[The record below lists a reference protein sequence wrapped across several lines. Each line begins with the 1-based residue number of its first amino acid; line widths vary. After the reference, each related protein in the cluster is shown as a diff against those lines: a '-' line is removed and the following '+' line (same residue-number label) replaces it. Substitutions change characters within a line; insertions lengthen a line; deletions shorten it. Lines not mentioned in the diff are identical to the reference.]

1 MQEVQRVVKIL
12 IVDDEEGVRISLR
25 KVLERDGY
33 EVLLAE
39 RGSDGIDLVRKFPE
53 DIEVV
58 ISDFKMP
65 GIDGLETLTEIGR
78 INPDII
84 RVILTGY
91 ATLDRAIDTVN
102 QGIDGFL
109 TKPFENKEIR
119 AKIREF
125 ITKKRLKQFVSEQV
139 LQEMH
144 RTGEKLLPKRRT
156 VSVLFTDI
164 RGFADMTARMSP
176 QDIAD
181 LLNTYYFRPLDRI
194 VFEYNGTLDKHI
206 GDSIMAIFGAPL
218 SYDDDAFRAVSCA
231 LKMRSAIAEIN
242 QTLDGRNARL
252 PVGIGIATGEVMAG
266 MFGSPI
272 KREYTVM
279 GTAVNLAARLERMA
293 NGGQILICNDTF
305 RLAGAAF
312 RTEQIDRVNLKG
324 IEGEKSV
331 FDVMGTR

>member
-1 MQEVQRVVKIL
+1 VQEVQRVVKIL
-12 IVDDEEGVRISLR
+12 IVDDEEGVRISLQ

-39 RGSDGIDLVRKFPE
+39 RGADGIDLVRKFPE

-65 GIDGLETLTEIGR
+65 GLDGLETLTEIGR

-144 RTGEKLLPKRRT
+144 RAGEKLLPKRRT

-231 LKMRSAIAEIN
+231 LKMRSVMAEIN
-242 QTLDGRNARL
+242 QNLGGRNARL

-293 NGGQILICNDTF
+293 NEGQILICNDTF
-305 RLAGAAF
+305 RLTGAAF

>member
-1 MQEVQRVVKIL
+1 MQEVRRAVKIL
-12 IVDDEEGVRISLR
+12 IVDDEEGVRISLQ

-39 RGSDGIDLVRKFPE
+39 RGADGIDLVRKFPE

-65 GIDGLETLTEIGR
+65 GLDGLETLMEIGR

-91 ATLDRAIDTVN
+91 ATLDRAIETVN

-125 ITKKRLKQFVSEQV
+125 VTKKRLKQFVSEQV

-156 VSVLFTDI
+156 VSVMFTDI
-164 RGFADMTARMSP
+164 RGFANMTARMSP

-231 LKMRSAIAEIN
+231 LKMQGTMAEIN
-242 QTLDGRNARL
+242 QDLGGRSVRL

-293 NGGQILICNDTF
+293 NGGQILICDETF
-305 RLAGAAF
+305 RLAGGAF

-331 FDVMGTR
+331 FDVMGTL

>member
-1 MQEVQRVVKIL
+1 VQEVQRVVKIL
-12 IVDDEEGVRISLR
+12 IVDDEEGVRISLQ

-39 RGSDGIDLVRKFPE
+39 RGADGIDLVRKFPE

-65 GIDGLETLTEIGR
+65 GLDGLETLTEIGR

-194 VFEYNGTLDKHI
+194 VFEFNGTLDKHI

-231 LKMRSAIAEIN
+231 LKMRSAMAEIN
-242 QTLDGRNARL
+242 QSLGGRNARL

-293 NGGQILICNDTF
+293 NEGQILICNDTF